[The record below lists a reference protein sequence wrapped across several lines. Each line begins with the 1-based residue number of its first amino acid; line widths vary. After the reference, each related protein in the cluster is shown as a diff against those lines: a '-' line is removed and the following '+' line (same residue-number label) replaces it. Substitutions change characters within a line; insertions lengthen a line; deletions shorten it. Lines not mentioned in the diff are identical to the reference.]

1 MAYSSKDGKKF
12 TNRPPMM
19 QHNRSMDS
27 HSGAGGGTASLMGRT
42 DPLAQPGEGTEQE
55 PEMGDRPVHTE
66 HHAEGG
72 HTTHHESG
80 AQKHTTT
87 AEELV
92 DHLKKHL
99 PEEEQEIAG
108 GEEPEYE

>member
-1 MAYSSKDGKKF
+1 MAYMSKDGKQF
-12 TNRPPMM
+12 TNRPPMK
-19 QHNRSMDS
+19 QHERSM
-27 HSGAGGGTASLMGRT
+27 AAKGGLMSRT
-42 DPLAQPGEGTEQE
+42 DPLQQPGQDGGEEIEQ
-55 PEMGDRPVHTE
+55 GDRPMHTE

-80 AQKHTTT
+80 AQKHSTT